1 MDEFLTVALSFPTLP
16 YSIVLAFAVL
26 YWLLAAFGVVD
37 DGIAHDGLDLHLG
50 DDGLHGIS
58 GMFARLGL
66 GGAPVMLVI
75 ALLAFFGW
83 TVTYFV
89 HLFLLQS
96 LPTAV
101 RWLAGSATAVL
112 ALLPAVP
119 LSVGVLRPIRRLLLR
134 LRPVP
139 QASLLG
145 RVGVV
150 ASPQVTATVGH
161 ANVDDGGAGLIL
173 QVRSQDG
180 SVLARGD
187 RVVLLDYLA
196 DHNHYLVVRENAHPA
211 LSIQD
216 SLIAGDKEIHR

>member
-1 MDEFLTVALSFPTLP
+1 MNEFLTVALTFPTLP
-16 YSIVLAFAVL
+16 YSIVLAFSVL
-26 YWLLAAFGVVD
+26 YWLLAALGVVD
-37 DGIAHDGLDLHLG
+37 HGSGGHGLDLQLG

-58 GMFARLGL
+58 GMFSRLGL

-89 HLFLLQS
+89 HLLLLQP
-96 LPTAV
+96 LPATL

-112 ALLPAVP
+112 ALLPAIP
-119 LSVGVLRPIRRLLLR
+119 LTILVLRPVRRLLLR
-134 LRPVP
+134 LRPVA

-150 ASPQVTATVGH
+150 ASPQVTAQVGH

-173 QVRSQDG
+173 QVRIG
-180 SVLARGD
+180 GGEPLARGE
-187 RVVLLDYLA
+187 RVVLLDYLPQ
-196 DHNHYLVVRENAHPA
+196 HNHYLVAREQDHPT
-211 LSIQD
+211 LSFHA
-216 SLIAGDKEIHR
+216 SLIPGDKEIHR

>member
-1 MDEFLTVALSFPTLP
+1 MNEFLTVALSFPTLP
-16 YSIVLAFAVL
+16 YSIVLAFAVV

-37 DGIAHDGLDLHLG
+37 DGIAHDGMDLHLG

-58 GMFARLGL
+58 GMFSRLGL

-89 HLFLLQS
+89 HLFVLQP
-96 LPTAV
+96 LPTSL
-101 RWLAGSATAVL
+101 RWMAGSATALL
-112 ALLPAVP
+112 ALVPAVP
-119 LSVGVLRPIRRLLLR
+119 LSVIVLRPIRRLLLR
-134 LRPVP
+134 LRPVA
-139 QASLLG
+139 QTSVLG

-150 ASPQVTATVGH
+150 ASPQVSATVGY

-173 QVRSQDG
+173 QVRSHDG
-180 SVLARGD
+180 ALLSRGE
-187 RVVLLDYLA
+187 RVVLLDYVA
-196 DHNHYLVVRENAHPA
+196 EHNHYRVMREHAHPA

-216 SLIAGDKEIHR
+216 SPVPGDKEIHR